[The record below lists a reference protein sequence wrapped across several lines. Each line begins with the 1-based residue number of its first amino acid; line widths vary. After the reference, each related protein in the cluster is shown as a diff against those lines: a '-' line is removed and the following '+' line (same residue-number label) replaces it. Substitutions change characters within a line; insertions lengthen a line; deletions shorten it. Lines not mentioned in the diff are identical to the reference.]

1 MMEIKPEYKKLV
13 WTEEKSREIFRCPV
27 FSIDEVSSLSP
38 DKESKTFT
46 VMNAQDWVMV
56 IPVLDTPGG
65 RRFVMVRQWRHGARE
80 LSLEFPGGVLEP
92 GEDPAEG
99 AKRELLEETAYL
111 AADLQKIGEFNPN
124 PAIMSNKIHFF
135 VAKNPEKTGKQDLDD
150 DEFVRVESVSAQD
163 VFHKL
168 GAPPYIHALIGSALV
183 LYMQSAASERD
194 YTPDNLQ

>member
-1 MMEIKPEYKKLV
+1 METEYKNLV

-27 FSIDEVSSLSP
+27 FSIDEVLSLSP

-46 VMNAQDWVMV
+46 VMNAPDWVMV
-56 IPVLDTPGG
+56 IPVLDTPRG

-92 GEDPAEG
+92 GENPAEG
-99 AKRELLEETAYL
+99 AKRELLEETGYMAE
-111 AADLQKIGEFNPN
+111 DLLKIGEFNPN
-124 PAIMSNKIHFF
+124 PAIMSNRIHFF
-135 VAKNPEKTGKQDLDD
+135 AAKNPEKTGEQDLDD
-150 DEFVRVESVSAQD
+150 DEFVKVESVSAQD

-168 GAPPYIHALIGSALV
+168 GSPPYIHALIGSALV
-183 LYMQSAASERD
+183 LYMQSSASERG

>member
-1 MMEIKPEYKKLV
+1 METEYKNLV

-27 FSIDEVSSLSP
+27 FSIDEVLSLSP

-46 VMNAQDWVMV
+46 VMNAPDWVMV
-56 IPVLDTPGG
+56 IPVLDTPRG

-99 AKRELLEETAYL
+99 AKRELLEETGYM

-124 PAIMSNKIHFF
+124 PAIMSNRIHFF
-135 VAKNPEKTGKQDLDD
+135 AAKNPEKTGEQDLDD
-150 DEFVRVESVSAQD
+150 DEFVKVESVSAQD

-168 GAPPYIHALIGSALV
+168 GSPPYIHALIGSALV
-183 LYMQSAASERD
+183 LYMQSSASERG